1 MVTFY
6 LVFLGMVG
14 LERLFEVALSRRHA
28 VWALERGGREFR
40 AERFVIMKVLQTA
53 FLVSSAAEVV
63 LLGRPFVPLLG
74 YPMMGLAVAAM
85 ALRYWAVLSLGSY
98 WNVRVIVVPGAT
110 PVTSGPYRY
119 LRHPNYVAI
128 IAEGLAIPLI
138 HSAWVTAI
146 WFTILNGFA
155 LRDRIRYEEQ
165 ALAEHCRYQEHLG
178 DRPRFIPQKSI
189 GSKQPSTER

>member
-98 WNVRVIVVPGAT
+98 WNVRVIVVPGTVMRVNA
-110 PVTSGPYRY
+110 P
-119 LRHPNYVAI
+119 
-128 IAEGLAIPLI
+128 
-138 HSAWVTAI
+138 
-146 WFTILNGFA
+146 
-155 LRDRIRYEEQ
+155 
-165 ALAEHCRYQEHLG
+165 
-178 DRPRFIPQKSI
+178 
-189 GSKQPSTER
+189 